1 MKYDEV
7 VIDDEKVGR
16 KIKAHRRRLDLTQ
29 EELAE
34 IVGMSRDQISLVE
47 RGKRSLSIRSAI
59 ALCDVFGI
67 TMDYLFCDCIPN
79 ALDEI
84 LISKLRECSQAGQI
98 FTEKMVDVIIE
109 MENLRN
115 N

>member
-7 VIDDEKVGR
+7 IIDDKKVGR
-16 KIKAHRRRLDLTQ
+16 KIKAHRLRLDLTQ

-34 IVGMSRDQISLVE
+34 VVGMSSDQISLVE
-47 RGKRSLSIRSAI
+47 RGKRSLSIKSAI
-59 ALCDVFGI
+59 ALCDAFGI

-79 ALDEI
+79 AVDEI
-84 LISKLRECSQAGQI
+84 LMSKLRECSQAGQI
-98 FTEKMVDVIIE
+98 FIAKIVDIIIE